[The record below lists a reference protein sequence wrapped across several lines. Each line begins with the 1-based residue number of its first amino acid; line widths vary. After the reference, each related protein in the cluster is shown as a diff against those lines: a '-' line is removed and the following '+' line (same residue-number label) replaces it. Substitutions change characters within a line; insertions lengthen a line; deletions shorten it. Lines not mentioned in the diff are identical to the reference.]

1 MMITKIT
8 PLDNS
13 KGKVQVSFDQAQ
25 TLILYQSELR
35 KFGLE
40 EQMPVSDEL
49 YEQLF
54 HEIVGKR
61 AVKRAMHLLEKMDR
75 TEEQLRKKLLE
86 SRYPEKLVE
95 EAITYVKSYHY
106 IDDERY
112 ARTFVRLNQEQRS
125 AGRMKMD
132 LLAKGIASEVIERA
146 IEEENETPPEVLIQR
161 LLEKKNFD
169 PDTAAPKETA
179 KMYQFLLRRG
189 FRANEIMHV
198 LRGSAN

>member
-1 MMITKIT
+1 MVITEIT
-8 PLDNS
+8 PVGNG
-13 KGKVQVSFDQAQ
+13 KGKVQISFDDAQA
-25 TLILYQSELR
+25 LVLYKGELQ

-40 EQMPVSDEL
+40 EQMQVSDQM
-49 YEQLF
+49 YEQLY

-86 SRYPEKLVE
+86 SRYPEELVE
-95 EAITYVKSYHY
+95 EAIAYVKSYHY

-112 ARTFVRLNQEQRS
+112 ARTFVRLNQERRS

-132 LLAKGIASEVIERA
+132 LLAKGIASDVIERA
-146 IEEENETPPEVLIQR
+146 IEEENETPPEILIQR
-161 LLEKKNFD
+161 LLDKKNFD
-169 PDTAAPKETA
+169 PDTAALKDTA

-198 LRGSAN
+198 LRES